1 MVKKLNRGIPSIFF
15 ISDVIL
21 LIENE
26 NDHSLIKNNQT
37 GDILDINDCKDI
49 LNYVYNQEEK
59 RKGVYR
65 NKQKNYS
72 FYMEGL
78 SDFLWDIC
86 KFQEFD
92 TPEQMLLFLAT
103 NKIEVKDD

>member
-1 MVKKLNRGIPSIFF
+1 MEEIFT
-15 ISDVIL
+15 L

-72 FYMEGL
+72 FYTEGL

>member
-1 MVKKLNRGIPSIFF
+1 MEEVFT
-15 ISDVIL
+15 L

-65 NKQKNYS
+65 NKQKDYS

-92 TPEQMLLFLAT
+92 TPEQMLLFLKT

>member
-1 MVKKLNRGIPSIFF
+1 MEEIFT
-15 ISDVIL
+15 L

>member
-1 MVKKLNRGIPSIFF
+1 MEEIFT
-15 ISDVIL
+15 L

-65 NKQKNYS
+65 NKQKDYS

>member
-1 MVKKLNRGIPSIFF
+1 MEEVFT
-15 ISDVIL
+15 L

-65 NKQKNYS
+65 NKQKDYS

-92 TPEQMLLFLAT
+92 TPEQMLLFLKT
-103 NKIEVKDD
+103 NKIEVKDDD

>member
-1 MVKKLNRGIPSIFF
+1 MEEVFT
-15 ISDVIL
+15 L

-37 GDILDINDCKDI
+37 GDILDINDCKDM

-65 NKQKNYS
+65 NKQKDYS

-92 TPEQMLLFLAT
+92 TPEQMLLFLKT

>member
-1 MVKKLNRGIPSIFF
+1 MEEVFT
-15 ISDVIL
+15 L

-49 LNYVYNQEEK
+49 LNYVCSQEEK

-65 NKQKNYS
+65 NKQKDYS

-92 TPEQMLLFLAT
+92 TPEQMLLFLKT
-103 NKIEVKDD
+103 NKIEVKDDD

>member
-1 MVKKLNRGIPSIFF
+1 MEEVFT
-15 ISDVIL
+15 L

-49 LNYVYNQEEK
+49 LNYICNQEEK

-65 NKQKNYS
+65 NKQKDYS

-78 SDFLWDIC
+78 LDFLWDIC

-92 TPEQMLLFLAT
+92 TPEQMLLFLKT
-103 NKIEVKDD
+103 NKIEVKDDD

>member
-1 MVKKLNRGIPSIFF
+1 MEEVFT
-15 ISDVIL
+15 L

-37 GDILDINDCKDI
+37 GDILDINDCKDM

>member
-1 MVKKLNRGIPSIFF
+1 M
-15 ISDVIL
+15 
-21 LIENE
+21 IENK

-65 NKQKNYS
+65 NKQKDYS

-92 TPEQMLLFLAT
+92 TPEQMLLFLKT
-103 NKIEVKDD
+103 NKIEVKDDD

>member
-1 MVKKLNRGIPSIFF
+1 MEEVFT
-15 ISDVIL
+15 L

>member
-1 MVKKLNRGIPSIFF
+1 MEEVFT
-15 ISDVIL
+15 L

-37 GDILDINDCKDI
+37 GDILDINDCKDM

-65 NKQKNYS
+65 NKQKDYS